1 MWVRLR
7 KVLKTTF
14 KCAYCLFIFI
24 TYDLGGILTGMQ
36 LIIRLHKLRRFED
49 YKGGEKKRHYRFVDI
64 NRCKCFI

>member
-1 MWVRLR
+1 M
-7 KVLKTTF
+7 
-14 KCAYCLFIFI
+14 